1 MQDSTLT
8 SIGIDFGGTSVKLGV
23 CRGGELLCTDEP
35 IPTADF
41 VGPEALISEMA
52 RRASLMRKSYP
63 DIMSIGVGVPGLV
76 DFERGY
82 VHELTNVPGW
92 KHVPLKSILSEK
104 TGLPTL
110 VENDANVPELGE
122 GSEEARVIAGDPACS
137 LLVERLVSSDPKLQ
151 MPPGN
156 PLSAAERCALVQ
168 WIEKG
173 ATR

>member
-1 MQDSTLT
+1 MAPCFLGLPGAPPRSSTLKALLLAAGGLFAAGCSGPAPT
-8 SIGIDFGGTSVKLGV
+8 PAACVEGLDLGCSPLYSPSFDQVYARTLQPTCAQSGASCHSAEGKQGGLDFDDPD
-23 CRGGELLCTDEP
+23 R
-35 IPTADF
+35 AYA
-41 VGPEALISEMA
+41 AL
-52 RRASLMRKSYP
+52 
-63 DIMSIGVGVPGLV
+63 
-76 DFERGY
+76 
-82 VHELTNVPGW
+82 
-92 KHVPLKSILSEK
+92 
-104 TGLPTL
+104 
-110 VENDANVPELGE
+110 LGE